1 MPRED
6 GQWKPGNSGNPGGR
20 PRSRTTWAAILAR
33 IGREKN
39 ASGEPRK
46 LRVARVLWRM
56 AEAMDLDAIR
66 LLMERM
72 DGKPPQPIA
81 NDATGAFIIG
91 HVLFEDSEPGADPDD
106 SPNGA
111 Q

>member
-1 MPRED
+1 
-6 GQWKPGNSGNPGGR
+6 
-20 PRSRTTWAAILAR
+20 
-33 IGREKN
+33 
-39 ASGEPRK
+39 
-46 LRVARVLWRM
+46 M
-56 AEAMDLDAIR
+56 AEARNIDAIH

-91 HVLFEDSEPGADPDD
+91 HVLFEDSDPGTDPDD

>member
-1 MPRED
+1 MPRAD

-20 PRSRTTWAAILAR
+20 PRSKTTWAAILAR
-33 IGREKN
+33 VGREKN
-39 ASGEPRK
+39 ESGEPRK
-46 LRVARVLWRM
+46 LRVARVLWAM
-56 AEAMDLDAIR
+56 AEARNIDAIH

-91 HVLFEDSEPGADPDD
+91 HVLFEDSDPGTDPDD